1 MVNLFSVFF
10 LMITIVS
17 SIVTLCSLPQQF
29 RVSTHNKR
37 FLFFYLLTI
46 VATVEFFLSGTNL
59 MKQFCFFEIMTLAS
73 FAYVPNDE
81 SEYAKK
87 ASFSYLAYGI
97 AGGLVML
104 YGLMLLYYTF
114 SSWDLTS
121 IRMAWQFNRN
131 DPGVQRNLYIA
142 GACLLFG
149 YGAKAGMFPFHTW
162 LPDTYTAAPPVGTT
176 LLSSLLSKTGI
187 YGTMLITI
195 TLFEAD
201 RSWNVTLMILAL
213 CTMFVGGACA
223 IFATDMKKLL
233 AYSSMSQIGFILF
246 GISICTF
253 SRETTG
259 YYGMI
264 FHAANH
270 SIFKLILF
278 TVAGVIFAMAGTANL
293 NQIGSVIRE
302 KWYLKIPV
310 AVAAL
315 GMGGVPLFSGYISK
329 TMMHESLMEVSLFRF
344 MMPAAEW
351 IFLFCGGLTVAYML
365 KLFVALFCNK
375 VDEPIQTTKE
385 KGPSILVLICLWVLA
400 AIVVTGG
407 IMGLVLE
414 PAYFISF
421 ETLKGAMI
429 SIVIGILIYAFVVR
443 KAVFLKKEDGSFVCR
458 EVIPSW
464 FGLENLVYRPFF
476 LKLLPFLGALF
487 SRLFDR
493 LIDGFAI
500 GMMKSV
506 LRPKKTHQKREHP
519 LAYGLGRFVD
529 GISYVV
535 QVKIRKKPVPKRHSY
550 GDLFAVGSTE
560 FSRTTRLVFY
570 SVSFG
575 LMMFAIGLMA
585 ALIYLLKVM

>member
-1 MVNLFSVFF
+1 MLDLYSILF
-10 LMITIVS
+10 LGITLVS
-17 SIVTLCSLPQQF
+17 STVTLCALPQQF
-29 RVSTHNKR
+29 RGSTHNKR

-46 VATVEFFLSGTNL
+46 AATVGFFLSGTNL

-104 YGLMLLYYTF
+104 YGLMILYYMFGTF
-114 SSWDLTS
+114 ELTD
-121 IRMAWQFNRN
+121 IRQMWIAFEGTPVNR
-131 DPGVQRNLYIA
+131 RNLFIA
-142 GACLLFG
+142 GVCLLFG
-149 YGAKAGMFPFHTW
+149 YGAKAGMFPLHTW
-162 LPDTYTAAPPVGTT
+162 LPDTYTEAPPVGTT

-187 YGTMLITI
+187 YGILLLTTSPIGSLHNWKAI
-195 TLFEAD
+195 
-201 RSWNVTLMILAL
+201 LMVLAL
-213 CTMFVGGACA
+213 CTMFVGGAFA

-246 GISICTF
+246 GISVCTITEGF
-253 SRETTG
+253 DGFYGVLLHTT
-259 YYGMI
+259 
-264 FHAANH
+264 NH
-270 SIFKLILF
+270 STFKLILF
-278 TVAGVIFAMAGTANL
+278 TVAGAIFAMAGTTDL
-293 NQIGSVIRE
+293 NQIGGVIRQR
-302 KWYLKIPV
+302 KSLKIPV
-310 AVAAL
+310 AIAAL

-329 TMMHESLMEVSLFRF
+329 TMLHEASLGAPYFDF

-375 VDEPIQTTKE
+375 VDEPVQTTGE
-385 KGPSILVLICLWVLA
+385 KGPSIPVLICLWVLA
-400 AIVVTGG
+400 AGIVLVG
-407 IMGLVLE
+407 ILGIVWQ
-414 PAYFISF
+414 PAYFMSF
-421 ETLKGAMI
+421 ETLKGALI
-429 SIVIGILIYAFVVR
+429 SIVIGILIYAVVVR
-443 KAVFLKKEDGSFVCR
+443 KAAFEKKEDGSFVCR

-506 LRPKKTHQKREHP
+506 LRPKKPHVKHEHP

-529 GISYVV
+529 GVSYVI

>member
-1 MVNLFSVFF
+1 
-10 LMITIVS
+10 MITIVS

-104 YGLMLLYYTF
+104 YGLMILYYMFGTF
-114 SSWDLTS
+114 ELTD
-121 IRMAWQFNRN
+121 IRQMWIALEVTPVNR
-131 DPGVQRNLYIA
+131 RNLFIA
-142 GACLLFG
+142 GVCLLFG
-149 YGAKAGMFPFHTW
+149 YGAKAGMFPLHTW

-187 YGTMLITI
+187 YGILLLTTSPIGSLHNWKAI
-195 TLFEAD
+195 
-201 RSWNVTLMILAL
+201 LMVLAL
-213 CTMFVGGACA
+213 CTMFVGGAFA

-246 GISICTF
+246 GISVCTITEGF
-253 SRETTG
+253 DG
-259 YYGMI
+259 FYGVLL
-264 FHAANH
+264 HTANH
-270 SIFKLILF
+270 STFKLILF
-278 TVAGVIFAMAGTANL
+278 TVAGVIFAMAGTTDL
-293 NQIGSVIRE
+293 NQIGGVIRQR
-302 KWYLKIPV
+302 KSLKIPV
-310 AVAAL
+310 AIAAL
-315 GMGGVPLFSGYISK
+315 GMGGVPLLSGYISK

-344 MMPAAEW
+344 MMPTAEW

-429 SIVIGILIYAFVVR
+429 SIVIGILIYAVVVR
-443 KAVFLKKEDGSFVCR
+443 KAAFVKKEDGSFVCR

-506 LRPKKTHQKREHP
+506 LRPKKPHVKREHP

-529 GISYVV
+529 GISYGV
-535 QVKIRKKPVPKRHSY
+535 QVKIRKKPMPKRHSY

>member
-1 MVNLFSVFF
+1 MLDIYSIFF
-10 LMITIVS
+10 LGLTLVS
-17 SIVTLCSLPQQF
+17 SIVTLCALPQQF

-59 MKQFCFFEIMTLAS
+59 MKQFFFFEIMTLAS

-104 YGLMLLYYTF
+104 YGLMILYYMFGTF
-114 SSWDLTS
+114 ELTE
-121 IRMAWQFNRN
+121 IRQMWIAFEGTPVNR
-131 DPGVQRNLYIA
+131 RNLFIA

-149 YGAKAGMFPFHTW
+149 YGAKAGMFPLHTW

-187 YGTMLITI
+187 YGILLLTTSPIGSLHYWKA
-195 TLFEAD
+195 L
-201 RSWNVTLMILAL
+201 LMVLAL
-213 CTMFVGGACA
+213 CTMFVGGAFA

-246 GISICTF
+246 GISVCTITEGLDGF
-253 SRETTG
+253 
-259 YYGMI
+259 YGVLL
-264 FHAANH
+264 HAANH

-278 TVAGVIFAMAGTANL
+278 TVAGVIFAMAGTTDL
-293 NQIGSVIRE
+293 NRIGGVIR
-302 KWYLKIPV
+302 KKKSLKIPV
-310 AVAAL
+310 AIAAL
-315 GMGGVPLFSGYISK
+315 GMGGIPLLSGYISK
-329 TMMHESLMEVSLFRF
+329 TMLHEASLGAPYFEF

-375 VDEPIQTTKE
+375 VDEPVQTTGE
-385 KGPSILVLICLWVLA
+385 KGPSIPIRICLWVLA
-400 AIVVTGG
+400 AVIVIVG

-414 PAYFISF
+414 PVYFISF
-421 ETLKGAMI
+421 ETLKGALI
-429 SIVIGILIYAFVVR
+429 SIAIGILIYIFVVR
-443 KAVFLKKEDGSFVCR
+443 RAGFIKKEDGSFVCR

-506 LRPKKTHQKREHP
+506 LRPKKPHVKREHP